1 MIRLRSCLRVPHG
14 VRPWATGLALAAA
27 GPAWAAPSAV
37 ETLDTAAMR
46 ELGLTD
52 DGPAIRPASAED
64 AAPRPLPAAKPA
76 SKPAFRTK
84 EPGPITRQYQVMREL
99 EEMYRRDGRGPMPSL
114 RMQDA
119 PNTRLPNG
127 QRPAAPRSTSSGMT
141 TPSGIQQTSSPPSGG
156 TTPKATRPS
165 AKKKSGNPIT
175 NFFSGRSSSSGSR
188 QTSSARRSSKPS
200 STSTVSGGGMFDRI
214 LKPFRGEEEKPMTAQ
229 QPPVPPPLPG
239 VDIPATPASPRST
252 ASQTSPANEPFVPAP
267 SSRLA
272 GPVAPAPPAD
282 VAGPAEDNPFADV
295 QSDAEAVV
303 IETAP
308 APAAAPAH
316 PLEDSFVDIRGEA
329 APEETAIADL
339 DPEFATPIRIHDRGA
354 PRPLDPEAV
363 SSGEEIAPAQV
374 ATPPAAPAPQ
384 QSPAARMAELQ
395 RKLAERSG
403 LGGFQGFCP
412 VALRDRRELTDS
424 RPEFLS
430 VYQNRTYE
438 LSSAE
443 AKARFEAD
451 PARYAPV
458 NSGNDVVLTTRGE
471 TEAEGSLTHAVWFK
485 DRLYLFRTAE
495 TLREFN
501 AEPTKY
507 AAAE

>member
-1 MIRLRSCLRVPHG
+1 MIRLRSCFRVRHG
-14 VRPWATGLALAAA
+14 VRPWAAGLALAAA
-27 GPAWAAPSAV
+27 GSAWAAPSAV

-46 ELGLTD
+46 ELGLAD

-64 AAPRPLPAAKPA
+64 AAPPPLPAARPA
-76 SKPAFRTK
+76 SKPASRTK
-84 EPGPITRQYQVMREL
+84 EPGPITRQYEVMREL
-99 EEMYRRDGRGPMPSL
+99 DEMYRRDGRGPMPSL

-127 QRPAAPRSTSSGMT
+127 QRPAAARSASSGMT

-156 TTPKATRPS
+156 TTPKTTRTYT
-165 AKKKSGNPIT
+165 KKKSGNPIT
-175 NFFSGRSSSSGSR
+175 NFFSRSSSSSGSR
-188 QTSSARRSSKPS
+188 QTTSTRRSSKPS

-239 VDIPATPASPRST
+239 VDIPATPASPRS
-252 ASQTSPANEPFVPAP
+252 AARQTPPANAEPFVPAP

-282 VAGPAEDNPFADV
+282 LAEPDRDNPFADV

-308 APAAAPAH
+308 APAPAH
-316 PLEDSFVDIRGEA
+316 PLEDSFADIRGEA
-329 APEETAIADL
+329 APEETTIADL

-354 PRPLDPEAV
+354 PRPLDPEVV
-363 SSGEEIAPAQV
+363 SSSEEVPPAE
-374 ATPPAAPAPQ
+374 AAAPPAAPAPQ

-458 NSGNDVVLTTRGE
+458 NGGNDVVLTARGE